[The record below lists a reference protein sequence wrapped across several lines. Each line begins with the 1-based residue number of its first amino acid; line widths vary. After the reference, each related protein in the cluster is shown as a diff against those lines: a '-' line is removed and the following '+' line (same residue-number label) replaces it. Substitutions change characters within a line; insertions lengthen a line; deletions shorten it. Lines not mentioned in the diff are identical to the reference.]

1 MDRSGRRKRSDDDPV
16 RGWAAARGK
25 AGARGARPA
34 LAAGLAAILVVL
46 LAAAGPAAAE
56 SSSGP
61 MVRVKDVARIVNDR
75 PNQLT
80 GLGLVVGL
88 EGTGDSAGTMAN
100 VQMVANALSRYG
112 VTVSASQLRVK
123 NVAAVM
129 ATAELPAFAR
139 TGDRVDVTVSSFGD
153 AKSLQGGVLL
163 LTPLRGVD
171 GQVYAVA
178 QGPVSIGGFN
188 ASAGGSRI
196 QKNHPTVGL
205 VPGGA
210 LVEREVPNALATD
223 LLTLVLH
230 QPDFTTAARLAQAIN
245 RAFTPETARA
255 VDKGTVTVTVP
266 VAYEARPVEFLAALS
281 ELEVQPDTVAKV
293 VVNERTGTIVMGE
306 NVTISPVAVAHGSL
320 SIRITAGAEV
330 SQPPPFSPGR
340 TVVAPQT
347 EITADQPPARFT
359 TLGGAGAT
367 SVADLVKALNALGA
381 TPRDV
386 VAILQAI
393 KEAGALH
400 GELEI
405 I

>member
-1 MDRSGRRKRSDDDPV
+1 MNLGREGRVGSRRRTAV
-16 RGWAAARGK
+16 AAVM
-25 AGARGARPA
+25 
-34 LAAGLAAILVVL
+34 AAVL
-46 LAAAGPAAAE
+46 LAAAGASAAE
-56 SSSGP
+56 VP
-61 MVRVKDVARIVNDR
+61 VTRLKDLARIANDR
-75 PNQLT
+75 PNQLS

-100 VQMVANALSRYG
+100 VQMVANALARYG
-112 VTVSASQLRVK
+112 VSVPAAQLRVK

-129 ATAELPAFAR
+129 VTADLPAFAR
-139 TGDRVDVTVSSFGD
+139 TGDQLDVTVSSFGD

-171 GQVYAVA
+171 GEIYAMA

-188 ASAGGSRI
+188 AGSGGSKI
-196 QKNHPTVGL
+196 QKNHPTVGI

-210 LVEREVPNALATD
+210 LVEREVPNAVAND
-223 LLTLVLH
+223 FLTLVLH
-230 QPDFTTAARLAQAIN
+230 QPDFTTAARVAQAIN
-245 RAFTPETARA
+245 QAFAPESARA

-266 VAYEARPVEFLAALS
+266 VAYEARPVEFIAALS
-281 ELEVQPDTVAKV
+281 ELPVKPGVVARV
-293 VVNERTGTIVMGE
+293 VVNERTGTIVMGQ

-320 SIRITAGAEV
+320 SIRITAGAKV
-330 SQPPPFSPGR
+330 SQPEPLSEGR
-340 TVVAPQT
+340 TVVTPETGIIAGEEQ
-347 EITADQPPARFT
+347 ARFT
-359 TLGGAGAT
+359 TLGGGT

-386 VAILQAI
+386 VAILQAV
-393 KEAGALH
+393 KAAGALH

>member
-1 MDRSGRRKRSDDDPV
+1 MDRNGRRRRNGINSEWG
-16 RGWAAARGK
+16 RTGAGRAR
-25 AGARGARPA
+25 
-34 LAAGLAAILVVL
+34 AAGLAVVWAAALAAIL
-46 LAAAGPAAAE
+46 AATGVAAAE
-56 SSSGP
+56 STTGP
-61 MVRVKDVARIVNDR
+61 VVRLKDVARIVNDR

-100 VQMVANALSRYG
+100 VQMVANALANYG
-112 VTVSASQLRVK
+112 VTVSASQLRVR

-129 ATAELPAFAR
+129 LTAELPAFAR
-139 TGDRVDVTVSSFGD
+139 SGDRVDVTASSFGD

-163 LTPLRGVD
+163 LAPLRGVD

-188 ASAGGSRI
+188 ASAGGSRV

-205 VPGGA
+205 IPGGA
-210 LVEREVPNALATD
+210 LVEREVPNAVATD

-230 QPDFTTAARLAQAIN
+230 QPDFTTAARLAEAIN

-281 ELEVQPDTVAKV
+281 DLAVQPDVVAKV

-306 NVTISPVAVAHGSL
+306 HVTISPVAVAHGSL

-330 SQPPPFSPGR
+330 SQPPPFSPGQ
-340 TVVAPQT
+340 TVVTPQT
-347 EITADQPPARFT
+347 KITAGEPPARFT
-359 TLGGAGAT
+359 TLGGSGAS

-393 KEAGALH
+393 KQAGALH